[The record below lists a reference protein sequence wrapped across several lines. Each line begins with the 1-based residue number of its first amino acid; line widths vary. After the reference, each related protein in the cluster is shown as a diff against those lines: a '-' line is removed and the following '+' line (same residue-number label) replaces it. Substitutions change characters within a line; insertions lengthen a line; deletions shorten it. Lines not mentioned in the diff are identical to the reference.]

1 MSSSKWLGSIAS
13 RVSSARD
20 MAANKIGQA
29 AKKLDEKLKVAEA
42 DLEKSRFEFKFEFYF
57 CNVFA

>member
-13 RVSSARD
+13 RVSSAREI
-20 MAANKIGQA
+20 AANKIGQA

-42 DLEKSRFEFKFEFYF
+42 DLEKSHLKFNLEL
-57 CNVFA
+57 